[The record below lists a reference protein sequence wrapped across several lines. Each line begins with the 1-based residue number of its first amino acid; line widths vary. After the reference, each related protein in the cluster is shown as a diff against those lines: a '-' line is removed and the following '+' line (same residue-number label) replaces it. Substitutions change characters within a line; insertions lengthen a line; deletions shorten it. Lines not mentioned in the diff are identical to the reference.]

1 MNFVITSYG
10 LRLRRTNAPGMLAG
24 DHRARDVLI
33 CNLMAHWYYG
43 DNGQQNG
50 PLDDDGIRQAIS
62 DGKLT
67 PYTLVWREGMAGWMP
82 LLQVPELS
90 GGSVAPGY
98 SGQVPPHYAVPYGAM
113 PGATPGLAI
122 ASMVCGIVGIFF
134 CYLAGLLG
142 IPAVICGHM
151 ALNRISQSP
160 IPLGGRGMAIA
171 GLILGYL
178 AILISLGSVIA
189 FVVAISSSSGFKP

>member
-1 MNFVITSYG
+1 
-10 LRLRRTNAPGMLAG
+10 
-24 DHRARDVLI
+24 
-33 CNLMAHWYYG
+33 MAHWYHG

-90 GGSVAPGY
+90 GGSVVLGY
-98 SGQVPPHYAVPYGAM
+98 SGQAPPQYAVPYGAM

-134 CYLAGLLG
+134 CYLSGLLG
-142 IPAVICGHM
+142 LPAVICGHM

-160 IPLGGRGMAIA
+160 VPLGGRGMAIT

-178 AILISLGSVIA
+178 GILVSLA
-189 FVVAISSSSGFKP
+189 FVVIAVVAITNSKSYP

>member
-1 MNFVITSYG
+1 
-10 LRLRRTNAPGMLAG
+10 
-24 DHRARDVLI
+24 
-33 CNLMAHWYYG
+33 MAHWYYG

-50 PLDDDGIRQAIS
+50 PLDDNGIRQAIS

-90 GGSVAPGY
+90 GGPGAPGY
-98 SGQVPPHYAVPYGAM
+98 SGQTAPQYAVPYGAV
-113 PGATPGLAI
+113 PGSTSGLAI

-142 IPAVICGHM
+142 VPAVICGHM
-151 ALNRISQSP
+151 ALGRISQSP
-160 IPLGGRGMAIA
+160 VPIGGRGMAIT

-178 AILISLGSVIA
+178 GILISLA
-189 FVVAISSSSGFKP
+189 FVVMAVVAISNSKSFP

>member
-1 MNFVITSYG
+1 
-10 LRLRRTNAPGMLAG
+10 MLDG

-33 CNLMAHWYYG
+33 CKLMAQWYYG

-50 PLDDDGIRQAIS
+50 PLDDGGIRQAIS

-67 PYTLVWREGMAGWMP
+67 PYTMVWREGMAGWMP

-90 GGSVAPGY
+90 GGPVAPGY
-98 SGQVPPHYAVPYGAM
+98 SGQAPPNYAVPYGAM
-113 PGATPGLAI
+113 PGSTSGLAI
-122 ASMVCGIVGIFF
+122 ASMVCGIVGIFMCL
-134 CYLAGLLG
+134 CYLSGLCG

-151 ALNRISQSP
+151 ALKRINESAV
-160 IPLGGRGMAIA
+160 PLGGRGMAIT

-178 AILISLGSVIA
+178 DILISVGSIVMIVITMA
-189 FVVAISSSSGFKP
+189 KSSHTSIP